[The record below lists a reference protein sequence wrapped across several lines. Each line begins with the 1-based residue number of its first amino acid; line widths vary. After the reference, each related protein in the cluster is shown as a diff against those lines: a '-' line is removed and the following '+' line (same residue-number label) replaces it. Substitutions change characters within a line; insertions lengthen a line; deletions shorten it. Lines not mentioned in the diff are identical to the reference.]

1 MVQGL
6 GFLSK
11 KSWHT
16 KNLNNQE
23 KVWIAE
29 QQQEQERLRTT
40 ELAKQIQIEREQNE
54 INDITGGNANSKKKI
69 YDRGI
74 DWMYTGQTKDSQV
87 AKEDA
92 QKMAEEYLLG
102 KPIAFHGAAATSQP
116 FAAVAGTGSMEGL
129 ITDGVNR
136 TIDAVVQSDTAT
148 TTITAAAT
156 KHPADDAPA
165 FQPNHKY
172 EDPMYAVSLQTV
184 RKEKMMEQQKEL
196 YHKVGIV
203 TTVTT
208 KNDDDDHDNSKSKA
222 QKKSKKRKS
231 KRYDSDNSD
240 DKNERRHRHR
250 KHSRNHSSEYREQ
263 KRTHQ
268 NGKRKRHNDDDDY
281 DSRSYDSAD
290 SDDKRY
296 SNDRHQR
303 RSRETYGN
311 TTDRTERNRDTRHP
325 SREHE
330 RDTTRRS
337 RSPSPPTPPQQRQRQ
352 RDEPNDGHQKYGL
365 MTNHASSSSEQNHH
379 YDRRNRRNEDD
390 DLGPNVELL
399 QRKREE
405 SYRRQSQHQ
414 SRRRFD
420 GPMQQQ
426 HGRSSNHHPS
436 PEERAQKLRAMQ
448 ETAHRYDVTRR
459 PAPSAVNDSTT
470 GTGANATFLHEISQQ
485 VHGVYQNNHHHED
498 KRSR

>member
-102 KPIAFHGAAATSQP
+102 KPIAFHGAAAASQP

-240 DKNERRHRHR
+240 DKDERRHRHR
-250 KHSRNHSSEYREQ
+250 KHSKKHSSEYREQ
-263 KRTHQ
+263 KRTNQ
-268 NGKRKRHNDDDDY
+268 NGKRKRHHDDDDY
-281 DSRSYDSAD
+281 DSRSYGSAD
-290 SDDKRY
+290 SDDNRY